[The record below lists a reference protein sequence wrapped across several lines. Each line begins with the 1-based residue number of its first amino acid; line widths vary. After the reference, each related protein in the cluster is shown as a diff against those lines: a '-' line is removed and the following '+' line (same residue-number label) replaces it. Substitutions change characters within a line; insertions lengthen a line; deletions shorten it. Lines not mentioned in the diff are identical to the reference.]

1 MMRRALRENG
11 AAAVSKA
18 AISSTLVAV
27 VSATLSLE
35 TKLMALALA
44 LGGLYLLQ
52 RVLVG
57 KRRRSGHWLVQYGA
71 MAAYYLP
78 VPLVFYATKAV
89 SSTSHSHHIH
99 EDTPSL
105 VVGVFYMFRLSL
117 PSFQEVVAPLVTNMR
132 AYSLHDRPQDGYNYL
147 MWLLFLGWVDWG
159 IILDWARCCRRRV
172 LYRLVQ
178 MGLDFFL
185 TLFTLFAHTSESTL
199 DCQTKAVADYMKRES
214 SKSSSTST
222 TSPFFDE
229 DDDANSNS
237 SLKLLDC
244 CRYPFV
250 QRGNGEW
257 ATVKDLVQ
265 RDDLPNEDK
274 DIWLSYSLC
283 RLLARRYYG
292 FHCAEEGDDK
302 VRCLALAD
310 LTRADGYKRVFTIG
324 EVQLAFLHD
333 YFFTASLPIIESG
346 LKYID
351 VAQQFL
357 GEFYV
362 IISIFSSGIPL
373 VIATFM
379 SLCSLFENP
388 MSLLVKN
395 LVAIY
400 WRPIHTAFRKLNDLP
415 NHPRLIIIRFRPNPN
430 VQDVFDPFQAQTG
443 GAYWRNK
450 IGQYSILQ
458 DYDRRRSPKK
468 ALVAWFH
475 RIVLSQPSYRFI
487 KHLPVEEDQVDMLE
501 LDNMRELVANTLRD
515 IDGPPTNG
523 TRSLKINMGKINRA
537 TRNRD
542 SPGYDWL
549 WTCKQETH
557 TDAILIWHIA
567 TCYCDMTPI
576 SDDPLVKWH
585 HEVAKA
591 LSRYCAYLVAF
602 LPEFLPEHSLT
613 TKQVFQRVLQ
623 EAQQEL
629 GEKPMKEEEKR
640 TKIRGLQLPDQHEQ
654 RTTFHKGIDLGRQL
668 EMLSDDNLRWKVM
681 AEFWAEMILYIAPS
695 DNAEAHIAHLAKG
708 GEFITHLWAMLS
720 NAGILKRATGEWH
733 LPHASTTKRGTPKKI
748 ETTKARTQECPF

>member
-1 MMRRALRENG
+1 QRLAATEGKHESLLVVRNVRSHFPSSFLLHLQTAATQAKRVLSHSFLPVRRSVMMRRALRKNG

-310 LTRADGYKRVFTIG
+310 LTRADGYKRVFTIA
-324 EVQLAFLHD
+324 E
-333 YFFTASLPIIESG
+333 
-346 LKYID
+346 
-351 VAQQFL
+351 
-357 GEFYV
+357 
-362 IISIFSSGIPL
+362 
-373 VIATFM
+373 
-379 SLCSLFENP
+379 
-388 MSLLVKN
+388 
-395 LVAIY
+395 
-400 WRPIHTAFRKLNDLP
+400 
-415 NHPRLIIIRFRPNPN
+415 
-430 VQDVFDPFQAQTG
+430 DVFDPFQAQTG

-654 RTTFHKGIDLGRQL
+654 RTTFHKGIHLGRQL

>member
-1 MMRRALRENG
+1 MMRRALRKNG

-310 LTRADGYKRVFTIG
+310 LTRADGYKRVFTIA
-324 EVQLAFLHD
+324 E
-333 YFFTASLPIIESG
+333 
-346 LKYID
+346 
-351 VAQQFL
+351 
-357 GEFYV
+357 
-362 IISIFSSGIPL
+362 
-373 VIATFM
+373 
-379 SLCSLFENP
+379 
-388 MSLLVKN
+388 
-395 LVAIY
+395 
-400 WRPIHTAFRKLNDLP
+400 
-415 NHPRLIIIRFRPNPN
+415 
-430 VQDVFDPFQAQTG
+430 DVFDPFQAQTG

-654 RTTFHKGIDLGRQL
+654 RTTFHKGIHLGRQL